1 MGVRLLAY
9 SPLAMGRLTGSII
22 SIILSVCM
30 IRFISSISRFIA
42 IIVLLFIL
50 ISIIII
56 ISSSSSSST
65 ITTCII
71 ITIII
76 TNISCIS
83 CCIVSIIRK
92 YSAGSEPDGKRFF
105 SALPMEKVDPL
116 VAEMRKVGERNSERD
131 KCGQH

>member
-42 IIVLLFIL
+42 IIVLLFIM
-50 ISIIII
+50 ISIII